1 MTMTR
6 TEALNLLNSLPRPAT
21 LVNFQFYG
29 FNGQRQHGAAK
40 VEHRADGVYVTGTF
54 GCGKT
59 RADVRTA
66 LIEYLGGRE
75 LICHEHHA

>member
-1 MTMTR
+1 MTR

-21 LVNFQFYG
+21 MVNFQFYDFG
-29 FNGQRQHGAAK
+29 GQRQHGSAK
-40 VEHRADGVYVTGTF
+40 VEHRAEGVHLVGEL

-59 RADVRTA
+59 RGDVRAA

-75 LICHEHHA
+75 LICHQHHD